1 MGPASAKRCE
11 PIVKTTPDMK
21 LRSENPSG
29 GILRRA
35 SRNLAYLAGG
45 KSVSGVLS
53 LVYLALA
60 VRALG
65 VDAYGQLILIYA
77 FAQLVSA
84 VVQFQTWQ
92 PILHFGTPAIAAG
105 RHGDFRRVVRFSIGL
120 DAASALVGMLV
131 VGGGIWLI
139 GPHIDLSPEI
149 MPLASAFGL
158 AVPFMIAGSPNG
170 LLRLFD
176 RFDLLLLED
185 NVEAVVRLIGALAIF
200 VFGGGLTAFV
210 AVWGLSV
217 IASGS
222 TCAFLAW
229 REIRRRG
236 VWGSNPS
243 PTPVLPIK
251 QQFPGIWGFV
261 WSTNFNSTL
270 KLTRTH
276 IATIIIGG
284 AIDATEAGLFRIAQ
298 QIAEALAKP
307 LKLMTPVIYPEL
319 ARLAAAR
326 NFALLRQF
334 NRRALMFSSLGAIGG
349 FCVLAG
355 IGPIILD
362 IIGGDQADGAYT
374 VMLLLSAAAL
384 IRISAFV
391 LEPTLISLGHPSVA
405 LGIQTVATVIYLPLL
420 FVMLPWLGFNGAGVA
435 AMTIAI
441 LTVVLQ
447 FAAVTFWFPSTSA
460 SCSQSVEGATP

>member
-1 MGPASAKRCE
+1 MTR
-11 PIVKTTPDMK
+11 TRDTK
-21 LRSENPSG
+21 LRSDNPSG
-29 GILRRA
+29 GIFRRA

-45 KSVSGVLS
+45 KSISGCLS
-53 LVYLALA
+53 LIYLALA

-65 VDAYGQLILIYA
+65 VDAYGQLILIYS

-92 PILHFGTPAIAAG
+92 PILHFGTPALEEK
-105 RHGDFRRVVRFSIGL
+105 RFGDFRRIVRFALGL
-120 DAASALVGMLV
+120 DAASALVGMLL

-149 MPLASAFGL
+149 LPLASGFGL
-158 AVPFMIAGSPNG
+158 AVPFIIAASPNG

-185 NVEAVVRLIGALAIF
+185 NVEAVVRLIGALGIF

-210 AVWGLSV
+210 VVWAVSV
-217 IASGS
+217 VASGG
-222 TCAFLAW
+222 TCAVLAW
-229 REIRRRG
+229 REIRRRD
-236 VWGSNPS
+236 VWREGEAPS
-243 PTPVLPIK
+243 SPLPLG
-251 QQFPGIWGFV
+251 QQFPGIWRFV
-261 WSTNFNSTL
+261 WSTNFNSTI
-270 KLTRTH
+270 KLARPH
-276 IATIIIGG
+276 IATILIGG
-284 AIDATEAGLFRIAQ
+284 VIDSTEAGLFRIAQ

-326 NFALLRQF
+326 DFVLLRQF
-334 NRRALMFSSLGAIGG
+334 NRRALVFSSLGAVVG
-349 FCVLAG
+349 FCLLAA

-384 IRISAFV
+384 IRISAFA

-405 LGIQTVATVIYLPLL
+405 LGIQSVAAVVYLPLL
-420 FVMLPWLGFNGAGVA
+420 FMMLPWLGFNGAGVA
-435 AMTIAI
+435 AMTAAV

-447 FAAVTFWFPSTSA
+447 FAAVAFWFPPA
-460 SCSQSVEGATP
+460 QVSCSHSVEGVTP

>member
-11 PIVKTTPDMK
+11 LNVKPTRDTK
-21 LRSENPSG
+21 LRSDTPSG

-53 LVYLALA
+53 LIYLALA

-92 PILHFGTPAIAAG
+92 PILHFGTPAIAEG
-105 RHGDFRRVVRFSIGL
+105 RFGDFRRVVRFSLGL
-120 DAASALVGMLV
+120 DAASAAVGVLV
-131 VGGGIWLI
+131 VSGGIWLL
-139 GPHIDLSPEI
+139 GPHIDLPAEI
-149 MPLASAFGL
+149 LPLASGFGI
-158 AVPFMIAGSPNG
+158 AVPFIIFASPNG

-185 NVEAVVRLIGALAIF
+185 NVEAVVRLIGALGIF
-200 VFGGGLTAFV
+200 VFGGGLAAFV
-210 AVWGLSV
+210 VVWAVSV
-217 IASGS
+217 MASGG

-236 VWGSNPS
+236 VWRDNAVPAAQR
-243 PTPVLPIK
+243 PIS

-261 WSTNFNSTL
+261 WSTNLNSTL

-276 IATIIIGG
+276 IATIVIGG
-284 AIDATEAGLFRIAQ
+284 AIDSSEAGLFRIAQ

-307 LKLMTPVIYPEL
+307 LKLMIPVIYPEL

-326 NFALLRQF
+326 DFALLRQF
-334 NRRALMFSSLGAIGG
+334 NRRTFMYSSLGAIGG
-349 FCVLAG
+349 FCLLAA

-362 IIGGDQADGAYT
+362 IIGGDEADDAYV
-374 VMLLLSAAAL
+374 VMLMLSAAAL
-384 IRISAFV
+384 IRLSAFS

-405 LGIQTVATVIYLPLL
+405 LGIQSVATAVYLPLL

-435 AMTIAI
+435 SITIAV
-441 LTVVLQ
+441 LTVALQ
-447 FAAVTFWFPSTSA
+447 FAAVAFWFPSTPA
-460 SCSQSVEGATP
+460 SCSQSVEGVTP